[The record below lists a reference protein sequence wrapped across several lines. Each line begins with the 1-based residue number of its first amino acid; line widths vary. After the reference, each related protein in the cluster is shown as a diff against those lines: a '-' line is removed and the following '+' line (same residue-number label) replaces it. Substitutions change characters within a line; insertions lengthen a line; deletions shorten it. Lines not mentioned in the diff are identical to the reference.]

1 MSKLWEK
8 EEFFESWEIA
18 CEEVVADS
26 YTRNFV
32 TNIEAIEYL
41 RDEVSN
47 QYEMLQNNEVGETD
61 WDVAIGLLYSFVQVL
76 QYTMDC
82 SE

>member
-8 EEFFESWEIA
+8 EEFFENWETA

-26 YTRNFV
+26 YVRTFEINQ
-32 TNIEAIEYL
+32 TAIEYL
-41 RDEVSN
+41 RDEVSL
-47 QYEMLQNNEVGETD
+47 QYEMLRNNEVGETD
-61 WDVAIGLLYSFVQVL
+61 WDVSMGLLYSFIQVL

>member
-8 EEFFESWEIA
+8 EEFFENWEIA

-26 YTRNFV
+26 YVREFV
-32 TNIEAIEYL
+32 TNQSAIKYL
-41 RDEVSN
+41 RDEVEL
-47 QYEMLQNNEVGETD
+47 QYNMLRNNEIGETD
-61 WDVAIGLLYSFVQVL
+61 WDVSIGLLYSFVQVL

>member
-8 EEFFESWEIA
+8 EEFFENWETV

-26 YTRNFV
+26 YVRKFV
-32 TNIEAIEYL
+32 TNQSAIKYL
-41 RDEVSN
+41 RDEVEL
-47 QYEMLQNNEVGETD
+47 QYDMLRNNEIGETD
-61 WDVAIGLLYSFVQVL
+61 WDVSIGLLYSFIQVL

>member
-8 EEFFESWEIA
+8 EEFFENWEIA

-61 WDVAIGLLYSFVQVL
+61 WDVSIGLLYSFVQVL